1 MVLKGSPDR
10 IMLPVI
16 EGIEALSGIEINQ
29 HQTFGFE
36 FEFGG
41 ERSRQRWEEVAWPVL
56 SALREVVPTRSCRTS
71 GLRSCGVVSTVVLR

>member
-29 HQTFGFE
+29 HQTIGFE
-36 FEFGG
+36 LEVVG
-41 ERSRQRWEEVAWPVL
+41 ERSRHRWKEVAWRVVT
-56 SALREVVPTRSCRTS
+56 ALREVVATRS
-71 GLRSCGVVSTVVLR
+71 